1 MAPRS
6 QTEEGESWAVFSM
19 ARSSES
25 SGQKNTWRTWICR
38 QGKVVLAQHREIC
51 DTDLGGH
58 FAVKVYESE
67 REDLPDGTWRHRRI
81 VLRPDTTAPGHAPMV
96 FTAAQEG
103 ELRVIAELVGVL
115 A

>member
-1 MAPRS
+1 MNRRIPNGAWCLFRLEPQGS
-6 QTEEGESWAVFSM
+6 
-19 ARSSES
+19 
-25 SGQKNTWRTWICR
+25 R
-38 QGKVVLAQHREIC
+38 QGKVVLVQHREIH

-58 FAVKVYESE
+58 FTVKVYESE

-115 A
+115 G